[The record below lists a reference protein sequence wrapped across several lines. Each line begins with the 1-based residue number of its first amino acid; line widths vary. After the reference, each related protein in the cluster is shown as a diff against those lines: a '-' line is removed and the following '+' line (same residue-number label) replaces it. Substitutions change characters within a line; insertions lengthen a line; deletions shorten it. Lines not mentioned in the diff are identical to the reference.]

1 MIRRAGP
8 DDVDFILE
16 VARHVYPLFDEGNA
30 RQWLAAALQQPVCAI
45 FRGEVGVAVGTVSAP
60 FYWPSEVRGF
70 LVFIGSMDPR
80 RAEGVRLARSVVEWA
95 KTMGATSLRF
105 GSQTDCS
112 LAVLARRLGAK
123 EERPAYLL
131 EI

>member
-1 MIRRAGP
+1 MKSRGTYIHCSMKETLDNGSLRP
-8 DDVDFILE
+8 CNSL
-16 VARHVYPLFDEGNA
+16 
-30 RQWLAAALQQPVCAI
+30 VCAI